1 MIQKMRKREFDERIA
16 LVFSIV
22 LAVVVFVGL
31 YGIYP
36 LDVCNDSWI
45 LLQYDGTDI
54 MQHYAGWAQYRVSE
68 WSYPLGY
75 ANKLAYGDG
84 TYITY
89 TDSVPYVAMLFKVF
103 RNILPE
109 TFQYFGWF
117 TLVCYILQSVGACML
132 LKRRVRTYT
141 GLMLGEMFFLTAPVL
156 IERTY
161 KHTALSAQWLVLF
174 AIYYYLKYRESEKD
188 TRLPWELIVLATLT
202 VGIHPYFLPMVM
214 IFVLLVV
221 IEAIVK
227 KYAVW
232 RIARYTILSLV
243 FPIASGLIIGVIG
256 TDVKNTRS
264 GYGYFGM
271 NLNALFNPQSASGY
285 AWSQVLPERGQIYST
300 YEGFNYLGL
309 GLLIL
314 VGICFLIFGVTV
326 VKDKEYRRK
335 IIGKLKY
342 NIAFIC
348 AMTFM
353 TLFAVTH
360 IVTYD
365 YSAIMTISLPPE
377 WVELAGL
384 FRASGRMFWPV
395 YYCIILVAIYYLL
408 DKYKGKLGLILL
420 GGLLCIQIYDMWEV
434 YQVRYERMCELYDK
448 ETIMDDEVLV
458 NVADKEVLVIIG
470 TENFEVERVLAV
482 WAARHNM
489 GVAYSIA
496 NSGEYKNAQLYTNW
510 FEESMQQGIMRDD
523 VMYVT
528 FGEDVAEQW
537 RTVLTDDIYN
547 EYKRGFYYFFYK
559 E

>member
-1 MIQKMRKREFDERIA
+1 MIQKIMKREFDERIA
-16 LVFSIV
+16 LVLSIV

-31 YGIYP
+31 YGLYP

-68 WSYPLGY
+68 WCYPLGY

-89 TDSVPYVAMLFKVF
+89 TDSIPYVAMFFKLF

-132 LKRRVRTYT
+132 LKRKVRSYI
-141 GLMLGEMFFLTAPVL
+141 GLMLGEVFFLTAPVL

-174 AIYYYLKYRESEKD
+174 AIYYYLEYRKSERD
-188 TRLPWELIVLATLT
+188 TRLPWELIVLATLS

-221 IEAIVK
+221 IEALVK
-227 KYAVW
+227 KYAIW
-232 RIARYTILSLV
+232 KIAGYVILSLA
-243 FPIASGLIIGVIG
+243 FPVASGLLIGVIG
-256 TDVKNTRS
+256 TDVKNTRA

-314 VGICFLIFGVTV
+314 AGICFGIFSVTI
-326 VKDKEYRRK
+326 VKDKEYK
-335 IIGKLKY
+335 GTVVEKLKD

-348 AMTFM
+348 AMVFM
-353 TLFAVTH
+353 TLFAVTN

-365 YSAIMTISLPPE
+365 YSAILAISLPQK

-408 DKYKGKLGLILL
+408 DKCKGKLGLILL
-420 GGLLCIQIYDMWEV
+420 GGLLCIQIYDMREV
-434 YQVRYERMCELYDK
+434 YQVRYERMRELYDK
-448 ETIMDDEVLV
+448 ETIMDDEVLA
-458 NVADKEVLVIIG
+458 NVPDKEVLVIIG
-470 TENFEVERVLAV
+470 TENFEVERVLSV

-496 NSGEYKNAQLYTNW
+496 NSGEYKNAKLYTDW

-523 VMYVT
+523 VVYVT
-528 FGEDVAEQW
+528 FDADAAELW
-537 RTVLTDDIYN
+537 RTMLVDDVYT